1 MHTNS
6 MDILVAVSPVCWG
19 MREGEWWRVWGRVL
33 PLCSQ
38 VRRGQGG
45 GGQTDIGSP
54 DLSLQVTML
63 FHCTFLNVGTA
74 SSARAP
80 KLTSAA

>member
-1 MHTNS
+1 M
-6 MDILVAVSPVCWG
+6 
-19 MREGEWWRVWGRVL
+19 WGREL

-38 VRRGQGG
+38 VRRGQGGGGG

-54 DLSLQVTML
+54 DLSLQAIML
-63 FHCTFLNVGTA
+63 FHCTFLSVGSA